1 MCMCPLGVLDM
12 PEGSGR
18 DILKARTEKRLAE
31 TVCEFVTHAYRQHNY
46 KNQNL

>member
-1 MCMCPLGVLDM
+1 M

-31 TVCEFVTHAYRQHNY
+31 TVCEFVTHAYRQHIRIKIFRHLN
-46 KNQNL
+46 